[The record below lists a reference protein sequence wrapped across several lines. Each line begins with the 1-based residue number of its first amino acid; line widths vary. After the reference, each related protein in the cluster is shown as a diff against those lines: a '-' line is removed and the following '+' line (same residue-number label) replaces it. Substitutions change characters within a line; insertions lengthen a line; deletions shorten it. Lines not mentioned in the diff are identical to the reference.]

1 MKTPFI
7 YCGFISFMGL
17 AVLYIFSLPF
27 FRKRYYPLFLFSHI
41 VGYAAFLIGVC
52 FKALIYNNY

>member
-1 MKTPFI
+1 
-7 YCGFISFMGL
+7 MGL